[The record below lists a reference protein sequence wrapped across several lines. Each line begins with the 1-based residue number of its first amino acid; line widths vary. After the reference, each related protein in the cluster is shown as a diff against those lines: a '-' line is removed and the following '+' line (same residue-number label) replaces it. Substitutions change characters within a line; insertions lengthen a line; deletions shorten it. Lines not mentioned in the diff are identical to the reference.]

1 MKRLVWKL
9 GAFLADH
16 GSSAYQLESKLRY
29 LVAHEAEQAK
39 TSSTSKSGAATLEP
53 GPQVPF
59 SPNTIYAWA
68 KSPSVPERLQT
79 ATFERILRALELIA
93 GREVELSEILA
104 WENLPEGERGKA
116 KATVQTKPSP
126 RRTVSQ
132 KRG

>member
-1 MKRLVWKL
+1 MKHLTWKL
-9 GAFLADH
+9 GTFLVDH

-29 LVAHEAEQAK
+29 LVAHEAEQARV
-39 TSSTSKSGAATLEP
+39 SSANSAGKLEP

-68 KSPSVPERLQT
+68 KSSSVPERLQT

-104 WENLPEGERGKA
+104 WEDVLSEAADACSGAKRKA
-116 KATVQTKPSP
+116 SSARTPKP
-126 RRTVSQ
+126 RQVS
-132 KRG
+132 KR

>member
-1 MKRLVWKL
+1 MKRLTWKL

-39 TSSTSKSGAATLEP
+39 ASSQSKGGAGTLEP

-68 KSPSVPERLQT
+68 KSSSVPERLQT

-104 WENLPEGERGKA
+104 WEDVLESVQADTRSKA
-116 KATVQTKPSP
+116 QTKTVPSKNK
-126 RRTVSQ
+126 T
-132 KRG
+132 RGRG